1 MKTEDELK
9 DFLLNKMSMT
19 ENYQPVVIRE
29 LLRRGGIA
37 SQDELSKSL
46 MLANQVLLAYWKGR
60 LMTWPKMTLTK
71 HKIIS
76 YDRNSQQFKLL
87 VDLKKSIRVNELINI
102 CDRKIKTF
110 NSPKKV
116 RDASKRFKL
125 IEERAKG
132 RCEACGVLADAKP
145 LHLDHIVPKAVAERN
160 RGKWHGKVPDRHG
173 NMIGVDD
180 FDNLQILCETCNT
193 GKRDQGKFHD
203 FRPSNESLVE
213 AINSIIIRA
222 QDITQNEPT
231 KRADL
236 FKRLKSC
243 F

>member
-1 MKTEDELK
+1 MKTENELK

-29 LLRRGGIA
+29 LLHRGGSA

-46 MLANQVLLAYWKGR
+46 MLENQVLLAYWKGR
-60 LMTWPKMTLTK
+60 LMTWPKKTLTK

-76 YDRNSQQFKLL
+76 YDRKSQQFKLL
-87 VDLKKSIRVNELINI
+87 VDLKKSNRIKELINI
-102 CDRKIKTF
+102 CDKKIKAF
-110 NSPKKV
+110 NSPLI
-116 RDASKRFKL
+116 RREASVRFKL

-132 RCEACGVLADAKP
+132 RCEACGVLARVKP
-145 LHLDHIVPKAVAERN
+145 LDVDHIVPKAVAERN
-160 RGKWHGKVPDRHG
+160 RGIWHGKVPDRNN

-180 FDNLQILCETCNT
+180 FDNLQMLCETCNR

-203 FRPSNESLVE
+203 FRPSNDSLVE
-213 AINSIIIRA
+213 AVNSIILRA
-222 QDITQNEPT
+222 QEITENEPT
-231 KRADL
+231 KRSEL
-236 FKRLKSC
+236 LERLKSC

>member
-87 VDLKKSIRVNELINI
+87 VDLKK
-102 CDRKIKTF
+102 
-110 NSPKKV
+110 
-116 RDASKRFKL
+116 
-125 IEERAKG
+125 
-132 RCEACGVLADAKP
+132 
-145 LHLDHIVPKAVAERN
+145 
-160 RGKWHGKVPDRHG
+160 
-173 NMIGVDD
+173 
-180 FDNLQILCETCNT
+180 
-193 GKRDQGKFHD
+193 
-203 FRPSNESLVE
+203 
-213 AINSIIIRA
+213 
-222 QDITQNEPT
+222 
-231 KRADL
+231 
-236 FKRLKSC
+236 
-243 F
+243 

>member
-1 MKTEDELK
+1 MKTENELK

-29 LLRRGGIA
+29 LLHRGGNA

-46 MLANQVLLAYWKGR
+46 MLENQVLLAYWKGR
-60 LMTWPKMTLTK
+60 LMTWPKKTLTK

-76 YDRNSQQFKLL
+76 YDRKSQQFKLL
-87 VDLKKSIRVNELINI
+87 VDLKKSNRIKELINI
-102 CDRKIKTF
+102 CDKKIKAF
-110 NSPKKV
+110 NSPLI
-116 RDASKRFKL
+116 RREASVRFKL

-132 RCEACGVLADAKP
+132 RCEACGVLARVKP
-145 LHLDHIVPKAVAERN
+145 LDVDHIVPKAVAERN
-160 RGKWHGKVPDRHG
+160 RGIWHGKVPDRNN

-180 FDNLQILCETCNT
+180 FDNLQMLCETCNR

-203 FRPSNESLVE
+203 FRPSNDSLVE
-213 AINSIIIRA
+213 AVNSIILRA
-222 QDITQNEPT
+222 QEITENEPT
-231 KRADL
+231 KRSEL
-236 FKRLKSC
+236 LERLKSC